1 MESARTFY
9 QIWRF
14 VQMYRETMGM
24 IKGIGVGIAAAAA
37 VTAVGA
43 KMMKDN
49 KRLRRSVH
57 RAVHAAEKAAG
68 DMLGNMSSALK

>member
-57 RAVHAAEKAAG
+57 RAMDAVGQAAG
-68 DMLGNMSSALK
+68 DMANNVASMMK

>member
-49 KRLRRSVH
+49 KRLRRSEH
-57 RAVHAAEKAAG
+57 RAKDAVGQAAG
-68 DMLGNMSSALK
+68 DMANNVASMMK

>member
-1 MESARTFY
+1 
-9 QIWRF
+9 
-14 VQMYRETMGM
+14 MYRETMGM

-57 RAVHAAEKAAG
+57 RAMDAAG
-68 DMLGNMSSALK
+68 RDGVVCALGSLYMAGEVRALFPKVKG